1 MGHLHPIFHTGSPS
15 AGRLVLGLADHPA
28 LDLAAADLA
37 SLAQARWEVH
47 GGGVWKTMDWVG
59 KSTGNVGDQGFNL
72 ADVPLNQFP
81 ERGVPTILLILL

>member
-59 KSTGNVGDQGFNL
+59 KSTGNQRFSHIMGFSC
-72 ADVPLNQFP
+72 QFSNM
-81 ERGVPTILLILL
+81 GVDSEFTFGNFG